1 MIDLYYWST
10 PNGHK
15 ITMFLEEVGIE
26 YRIVPVDIGL
36 GEQFKPEFLTISPN
50 NRIPAIVDHEPG
62 GNLKSVSVFE
72 SGAILIYL
80 SGKIGQLISDK
91 EEKRIATVEWLMW
104 QMANLGPML
113 GQNHHFV
120 TYAPEKIPYAINRY
134 VNEASRL
141 YAVLDKRLQGREFIV
156 DTYSIADIAC
166 YPWIVPHEKQLQD
179 LDTFP
184 HLKRWFDAI
193 NSRPATQRAYD
204 RATDIG
210 DNEPMSDEAKKILFG
225 QTDGVVR

>member
-1 MIDLYYWST
+1 MIDLYTWPT
-10 PNGHK
+10 PTGRK
-15 ITMFLEEVGIE
+15 VSIALEELEIPYNVF
-26 YRIVPVDIGL
+26 PVNIGND
-36 GEQFKPEFLTISPN
+36 EQFDPDFLKISPN
-50 NRIPAIVDHEPG
+50 NKIPAIVDRDTG
-62 GNLKSVSVFE
+62 LALME
-72 SGAILIYL
+72 SAAILMYL
-80 SGKIGQLISDK
+80 ARKAGRLLPTDDAEYWDAMQ
-91 EEKRIATVEWLMW
+91 WLMW

-141 YAVLDKRLQGREFIV
+141 YAVLDKSLQGREFIV

>member
-1 MIDLYYWST
+1 
-10 PNGHK
+10 
-15 ITMFLEEVGIE
+15 
-26 YRIVPVDIGL
+26 
-36 GEQFKPEFLTISPN
+36 
-50 NRIPAIVDHEPG
+50 
-62 GNLKSVSVFE
+62 
-72 SGAILIYL
+72 
-80 SGKIGQLISDK
+80 
-91 EEKRIATVEWLMW
+91 MW

-156 DTYSIADIAC
+156 DTYSIADNAC